1 MNILIYS
8 PVNRQYH
15 TSLNTSSGVVLILD
29 NQKYFLTDFRYI
41 EMAKNRVL
49 DFIVMESA
57 DYIKDIN
64 VLIKKH
70 KVTHLSIEDKYLTYH
85 MYNKLINEINC
96 KLLPLGDYLEGKR
109 RYKTK
114 KEIEKISIAQS
125 IAHKAFDDILNFIS
139 DGKTEK
145 EIKARLIYT
154 MLKNGAQDIAF
165 DPIVASGINGS
176 VPHAQA
182 SDKIIKTGEFITL
195 DFGCKYDGYCSD
207 MTRTIAIGDVSDEM
221 LKTYNTV
228 LLAQET
234 AIHNIKIGAEY
245 SGIDDI
251 ARNIILKS
259 GVDFG
264 HSLGH
269 GIGLDVHEMPSVSK
283 KSSEIITEG
292 DVFSIEPG
300 IYLEGKYGVRIE
312 DLICISGDTY
322 INLTKC
328 KKSLIIC

>member
-1 MNILIYS
+1 MNILVHS
-8 PVNRQYH
+8 PVNRRYL
-15 TSLNTSSGVVLILD
+15 TSFQTSSGVVLILD
-29 NQKYFLTDFRYI
+29 DIKYFLTDFRYI
-41 EMAKNRVL
+41 EAAKNSVL
-49 DFIVMESA
+49 DFIVIEST

-64 VLIKKH
+64 ILIKKYNV
-70 KVTHLSIEDKYLTYH
+70 KELSIEDKYLTYY
-85 MYNKLINEINC
+85 MYNQLINEINC
-96 KLLPLGDYLEGKR
+96 KLLPLGDYFENKR
-109 RYKTK
+109 RHKTK
-114 KEIEKISIAQS
+114 EEIEKISKAQS
-125 IAHKAFDDILNFIS
+125 IAHIAFDDILNFIS
-139 DGKTEK
+139 CGISEK

-154 MLKNGAQDIAF
+154 MLKNGAEDISF

-176 VPHAQA
+176 LPHAQA
-182 SDKIIKTGEFITL
+182 SDKIIKKGEFITL

-207 MTRTIAIGDVSDEM
+207 MTRTIAFGNVDEDM

-234 AIHNIKIGAEY
+234 AIKNIKLGEAY
-245 SGIDDI
+245 STIDDI

-269 GIGLDVHEMPSVSK
+269 GIGLFVHEMPSVSK
-283 KSSEIITEG
+283 KSTDLITSG

-300 IYLEGKYGVRIE
+300 IYLAGKYGVRIE
-312 DLICISGDTY
+312 DLIYISDEKY

-328 KKSLIIC
+328 KKSLIMC

>member
-8 PVNRQYH
+8 PVNRHYY
-15 TSLNTSSGVVLILD
+15 TGLNTSSGVAIILD
-29 NQKYFLTDFRYI
+29 EQKYFLTDFRYI
-41 EMAKNRVL
+41 EMARNSIS
-49 DFIVMESA
+49 DFIAIEST
-57 DYIKDIN
+57 DYIKDVN
-64 VLIKKH
+64 LLIKKH
-70 KVTHLSIEDKYLTYH
+70 NIKELSIEDKYLTHY

-96 KLLPLGDYLEGKR
+96 ELLPLGDYLENKR

-114 KEIEKISIAQS
+114 EEIQKIITAQS
-125 IAHKAFDDILNFIS
+125 IAHIAFDDILNFIS
-139 DGKTEK
+139 AGTTEK
-145 EIKARLIYT
+145 QIKARLIYT
-154 MLKNGAQDIAF
+154 MLKNGAQDISF
-165 DPIVASGINGS
+165 DPIVASGVNGS
-176 VPHAQA
+176 IPHAKA
-182 SDKIIKTGEFITL
+182 SDKLIQKGEFITL

-207 MTRTIAIGDVSDEM
+207 MTRTIALGDISDEM
-221 LKTYNTV
+221 RITYNTV

-234 AIHNIKIGAEY
+234 AIENIKIGAEY

-269 GIGLDVHEMPSVSK
+269 GIGLLVHENPSVSK
-283 KSSEIITEG
+283 KSSDIITVG

-312 DLICISGDTY
+312 DLIYISDDTY